1 VSKAVKIK
9 ICKPIVKP
17 VVVFGSEIW
26 AVTEMDRKSL
36 GAWER
41 KIYGP
46 VVQQG
51 MWRIRTDQELR
62 ELYEHL
68 DIVADVKKKIF
79 ERTGHVVRMD
89 QGRRV

>member
-1 VSKAVKIK
+1 MTKAVKIK
-9 ICKPIVKP
+9 ISKPIMKP

-26 AVTEMDRKSL
+26 AVTEMDRKRL

-41 KIYGP
+41 IIYGP

-51 MWRIRTDQELR
+51 MWRIRTDWELR
-62 ELYEHL
+62 EVGKGV
-68 DIVADVKKKIF
+68 DTVADVKKKRF